1 MNQRSDAGHE
11 KQPQSI
17 QLVDVKSK
25 INFEISKLYPVKKMN
40 MDRFACT
47 FDRSKDEY
55 RQNKDAATVSVA
67 IAPDNLLLMLRPPR
81 NNSKKP
87 TKGKMMVM
95 SIDSSI
101 YYPFK
106 FLSLSIS
113 MLPIFLYIDTKIA
126 SPIAT
131 SAAATAILK
140 NTKTCP
146 LAS

>member
-1 MNQRSDAGHE
+1 MN
-11 KQPQSI
+11 I
-17 QLVDVKSK
+17 
-25 INFEISKLYPVKKMN
+25 
-40 MDRFACT
+40 DRT
-47 FDRSKDEY
+47 
-55 RQNKDAATVSVA
+55 KDAATVSVA

-113 MLPIFLYIDTKIA
+113 LLTIFLYIDTKFA
-126 SPIAT
+126 SHMDSSVYA
-131 SAAATAILK
+131 SYILYNNK
-140 NTKTCP
+140 SILFTY
-146 LAS
+146 